1 MEGKEMNGFESV
13 MRSVAAGANMGGIG
27 FKRVSD
33 CITEVD
39 FSYVGLTANVVMPY
53 SGMGIFYFGVPYS
66 SEMSVDKLPKSM
78 DVIKKIKFF
87 KLNYCVSGRVEVYLK
102 GKGKYAYLEEGM
114 VAFDK
119 NDTGTV
125 LSFTKDDY
133 VGFGLYFNFEMM
145 SEDERQTLKS
155 FGVTKEKAIAL
166 IERDETCFLGNA
178 SSEFRTIVESL
189 MARVDDRT
197 LDLEYSR
204 LQVTRLVFLLLNDDV
219 IPLGKSEYTT
229 AGQRRLAEEAEK
241 LILENTAAHLTAEDI
256 AMRLGCTAPT
266 LKKYFRKVYGVPMY
280 TYLQDI
286 RMKKAAEDIRDTD
299 RSIADIAYEAGYQ
312 NQSKFC
318 SLFKK
323 TYGVTPTEY
332 RRLNP

>member
-1 MEGKEMNGFESV
+1 MNGFESL
-13 MRSVAAGANMGGIG
+13 MRTMASGAAFGGIG
-27 FKRVSD
+27 FDRVSE

-39 FSYVGLTANVVMPY
+39 LASVRLTANVVMPY
-53 SGMGIFYFGVPYS
+53 SGMGIFYFGVPQS

-78 DVIKKIKFF
+78 DAVKKLKFF

-133 VGFGLYFNFEMM
+133 VGFGLYFNFDMM
-145 SEDERQTLKS
+145 SDDERQILHF
-155 FGVTKEKAIAL
+155 FGITKERATAL
-166 IERDETCFLGNA
+166 IERDEACFLGNA
-178 SSEFRTIVESL
+178 SPEFRNIVESL
-189 MARVDDRT
+189 MARIDDRT
-197 LDLEYSR
+197 IDLEYAR

-256 AMRLGCTAPT
+256 AERLGCTAPT
-266 LKKYFRKVYGVPMY
+266 LKKYFRKVYGMPMY
-280 TYLQDI
+280 SYLQDI
-286 RMKKAAEDIRDTD
+286 RMKKAAEDIKGTY

>member
-1 MEGKEMNGFESV
+1 MEGKEMNGFESL
-13 MRSVAAGANMGGIG
+13 MRTMASGAAFGGIG
-27 FKRVSD
+27 FDRVSE

-39 FSYVGLTANVVMPY
+39 LASVRLTANVVMPY
-53 SGMGIFYFGVPYS
+53 SGMGIFYFGVPQS

-78 DVIKKIKFF
+78 DAVKKLKFF

-133 VGFGLYFNFEMM
+133 VGFGLYFNFDMM
-145 SEDERQTLKS
+145 SDDERQILHF
-155 FGVTKEKAIAL
+155 FGITKERATAL
-166 IERDETCFLGNA
+166 IERDEACFLGNA
-178 SSEFRTIVESL
+178 SPEFRNIVESL
-189 MARVDDRT
+189 MARIDDRT
-197 LDLEYSR
+197 IDLEYAR

-256 AMRLGCTAPT
+256 AERLGCTAPT
-266 LKKYFRKVYGVPMY
+266 LKKYFRKVYGMPMY
-280 TYLQDI
+280 SYLQDI
-286 RMKKAAEDIRDTD
+286 RMKKAAEDIKGTY